1 METKKTS
8 DDGKTPITLE
18 NVHEVFSSI
27 PSDEWKKSRKFL
39 KQKMAESHKFWE
51 EREKE
56 NRKIEDTSD

>member
-1 METKKTS
+1 METNKTS

-18 NVHEVFSSI
+18 NVHEVFSRV
-27 PSDEWKKSRKFL
+27 PSEEWEKSRKFL

-56 NRKIEDTSD
+56 SKKSEDTGD